1 MRMLDPI
8 GGEKS
13 PMGKRFDS
21 SPPRPRVLGTGKGA
35 EGRGQQEEIRLGSE
49 HQAHRVDSKLFLPWL
64 PSAFP
69 PERRPSQKK
78 KVKKKKEK
86 DTHSVHS

>member
-69 PERRPSQKK
+69 PERPSQKK
-78 KVKKKKEK
+78 KVKKKKKEK